1 MTWSFGLKV
10 CIIRLLN
17 SETGKRRRLT
27 WHYRFWNLN
36 LNLFAT
42 QEIAKEWS
50 HLGVT
55 GSGDLEVLMEKKALN
70 GGVKAKV
77 VTPVKGF
84 DAVWEKMLGKFV
96 TDTGVGNVSIE
107 INDDNATPIV
117 VYMRLRQALAEA
129 TAKEAE

>member
-1 MTWSFGLKV
+1 MALQVLEFNFKSA
-10 CIIRLLN
+10 
-17 SETGKRRRLT
+17 
-27 WHYRFWNLN
+27 
-36 LNLFAT
+36 AT
-42 QEIAKEWS
+42 QSIPKEWS
-50 HLGVT
+50 HTGVT
-55 GSGDLEVLMEKKALN
+55 GSGDLEVLLEKKDLG

-84 DAVWEKMLGKFV
+84 DAVWEKMIQKFV
-96 TDTGVGNVSIE
+96 TDTGVGNLSIE

>member
-1 MTWSFGLKV
+1 MALQVLEFEFKSA
-10 CIIRLLN
+10 
-17 SETGKRRRLT
+17 
-27 WHYRFWNLN
+27 
-36 LNLFAT
+36 AT

-117 VYMRLRQALAEA
+117 VDMRLRQALAEA

>member
-1 MTWSFGLKV
+1 MALQTLEFEFKSA
-10 CIIRLLN
+10 N
-17 SETGKRRRLT
+17 
-27 WHYRFWNLN
+27 
-36 LNLFAT
+36 T
-42 QEIAKEWS
+42 QNISKEWS

-55 GSGDLEVLMEKKALN
+55 GSGDMECLMEKKDLG

-84 DAVWEKMLGKFV
+84 DKVWEKMIGKFV
-96 TDTGVGNVSIE
+96 ADTGIGNVSIE

>member
-1 MTWSFGLKV
+1 MVASWCNRFRRFGSTYGKESF
-10 CIIRLLN
+10 
-17 SETGKRRRLT
+17 ERRR
-27 WHYRFWNLN
+27 
-36 LNLFAT
+36 
-42 QEIAKEWS
+42 
-50 HLGVT
+50 
-55 GSGDLEVLMEKKALN
+55 
-70 GGVKAKV
+70 KAKV

>member
-1 MTWSFGLKV
+1 MVASWCNRFRRFGSTYGKESF
-10 CIIRLLN
+10 
-17 SETGKRRRLT
+17 
-27 WHYRFWNLN
+27 
-36 LNLFAT
+36 
-42 QEIAKEWS
+42 
-50 HLGVT
+50 
-55 GSGDLEVLMEKKALN
+55 
-70 GGVKAKV
+70 KAKV

>member
-1 MTWSFGLKV
+1 MALQTLEFKFE
-10 CIIRLLN
+10 
-17 SETGKRRRLT
+17 SE
-27 WHYRFWNLN
+27 N
-36 LNLFAT
+36 T
-42 QEIAKEWS
+42 QTITPEWF

-55 GSGDLEVLMEKKALN
+55 GSGDMEVMFIKEDLG

-84 DAVWEKMLGKFV
+84 DVVWQRMLAKFIN
-96 TDTGVGNVSIE
+96 DTGLGNVSIE

-129 TAKEAE
+129 NAKEAE

>member
-1 MTWSFGLKV
+1 MALQHLQFEFD
-10 CIIRLLN
+10 
-17 SETGKRRRLT
+17 SE
-27 WHYRFWNLN
+27 N
-36 LNLFAT
+36 T
-42 QEIAKEWS
+42 QTIDQDWF

-55 GSGDLEVLMEKKALN
+55 GSGDLEVMFVKKDL
-70 GGVKAKV
+70 GGKVQAKV
-77 VTPVKGF
+77 CTPVVGF

-96 TDTGVGNVSIE
+96 NDTGVGNIVIE

>member
-1 MTWSFGLKV
+1 MALQVLEFEFKSA
-10 CIIRLLN
+10 
-17 SETGKRRRLT
+17 
-27 WHYRFWNLN
+27 
-36 LNLFAT
+36 AT

-84 DAVWEKMLGKFV
+84 DAVWE
-96 TDTGVGNVSIE
+96 SIE

>member
-1 MTWSFGLKV
+1 M
-10 CIIRLLN
+10 
-17 SETGKRRRLT
+17 
-27 WHYRFWNLN
+27 
-36 LNLFAT
+36 
-42 QEIAKEWS
+42 
-50 HLGVT
+50 
-55 GSGDLEVLMEKKALN
+55 
-70 GGVKAKV
+70 KAKV

-96 TDTGVGNVSIE
+96 NDTGVGNVSIE

>member
-1 MTWSFGLKV
+1 MALQTLEFEFK
-10 CIIRLLN
+10 
-17 SETGKRRRLT
+17 SE
-27 WHYRFWNLN
+27 N
-36 LNLFAT
+36 T
-42 QEIAKEWS
+42 QTITPAWS

-55 GSGDLEVLMEKKALN
+55 GSGDLEVMFIKEDLN
-70 GGVKAKV
+70 GAVKAKV
-77 VTPVKGF
+77 VTPVTGF

-96 TDTGVGNVSIE
+96 ADTGVGNIKIE